1 VSAEWSRLGGKSG
14 FDALVLH
21 LGREP
26 GQGLEAR
33 AQPEPHHPDEAPALE
48 RAEVAELEV
57 EGGWSS
63 VRNSIDD
70 PFDEGAIDAAD
81 ESNCQ
86 VQIGGRRPAELGRG
100 FGASGNKGGQ

>member
-1 VSAEWSRLGGKSG
+1 MSAEWSLLGGKSG
-14 FDALVLH
+14 FDALVLN
-21 LGREP
+21 LSCES

-33 AQPEPHHPDEAPALE
+33 AQPEPHHPDEATALE

-63 VRNSIDD
+63 VRKSVDD
-70 PFDEGAIDAAD
+70 PLDERAIDASD
-81 ESNCQ
+81 ESNGE